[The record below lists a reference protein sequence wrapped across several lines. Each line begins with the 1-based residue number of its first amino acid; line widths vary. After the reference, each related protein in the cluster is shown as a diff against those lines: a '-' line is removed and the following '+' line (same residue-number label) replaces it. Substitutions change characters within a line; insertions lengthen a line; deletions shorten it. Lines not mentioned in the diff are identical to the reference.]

1 MILHCNSTK
10 FLHYHI
16 FNHSTRDISNTPF
29 IRYREFILLYAN
41 SQEWCRECVT
51 IFPLK
56 ELLDCLDYKIKGDLK
71 NFKINRFIDHSKQ
84 IRDGDVFVS
93 ETGNRIFI
101 EEAIQ
106 NGAKA
111 ILTEYFIPDCSVP
124 QIILPTDMHLLKER
138 ISYMTYEMY
147 GKYIKTIGITGTNG
161 KTTVASFIGQLLMQ
175 QQKKVCVIGTLGVFI
190 NGQKL
195 DGQFR
200 SNTTLPFYDFIQ
212 VVKSCFEQKV
222 EYIVLEAS
230 SQGLLD
236 NRLGVYPIDLGVFLN
251 IGKDHLE
258 FHGGM
263 VPYKKS
269 KELLVTLS
277 KQLVINDD
285 DEWCQSI
292 AERTILPVIRFG
304 EKYTNDVIYGKV
316 DYSTEMVLY
325 KFWVRDKEVHLK
337 MKNSGYYNGMNIA
350 AAIACL
356 SAFEIPFEEI
366 QALMLPKGRLEQI
379 PNSKGVEVLI
389 DYAHTPDALEA
400 CLSTITSY
408 AKKDIYV
415 VFGCGGNRDKQ
426 KRKGMGEV
434 ATRYATKAIIT
445 SDNPRDERPED
456 IIEEIVSGV
465 DTSRVMIEPDRKKAI
480 ELALQ
485 TAQKGDVILIAGKGH
500 EQEQI
505 AHGVVVPFSDHEVVR
520 NYFEE
525 VGGLITKN
533 DPVA

>member
-1 MILHCNSTK
+1 M
-10 FLHYHI
+10 
-16 FNHSTRDISNTPF
+16 
-29 IRYREFILLYAN
+29 
-41 SQEWCRECVT
+41 
-51 IFPLK
+51 
-56 ELLDCLDYKIKGDLK
+56 
-71 NFKINRFIDHSKQ
+71 INRFIDHSKQ
-84 IRDGDVFVS
+84 IREGDMFVS
-93 ETGNRIFI
+93 ETGNRVFI

-106 NGAKA
+106 KGAKA
-111 ILTEYFIPDCSVP
+111 ILTEYFIHDCSVP
-124 QIILPTDMHLLKER
+124 QVILPKDMHLLKER
-138 ISYMTYEMY
+138 ISSMAYELY
-147 GKYIKTIGITGTNG
+147 GKEIKTIGITGTNG

-175 QQKKVCVIGTLGVFI
+175 QQKTVCVIGTLGVYI

-195 DGQFR
+195 DLPFR
-200 SNTTLPFYDFIQ
+200 SNTTLPFYDFLQ
-212 VVKSCFEQKV
+212 VVKYCFEHKV

-236 NRLGVYPIDLGVFLN
+236 NRLGMYPIDLGVFLN

-277 KQLVINDD
+277 KHIVINDD
-285 DEWCQSI
+285 DDWCKSI
-292 AERTILPVIRFG
+292 AEKTELPVTRFG
-304 EKYTNDVIYGKV
+304 EQYTNEVILQKV
-316 DYSTEMVLY
+316 DYSTEIVHY
-325 KFWVRDKEVHLK
+325 KFLVRDKEVQLQ

-350 AAIACL
+350 AAIASL
-356 SAFEIPFEEI
+356 TALNIPFGEI
-366 QALMLPKGRLEQI
+366 KALTLPKGRLEQI
-379 PNSKGVEVLI
+379 LNSKGIEVLI

-408 AKKDIYV
+408 VKNDIYV

-434 ATRYATKAIIT
+434 ASKFATKVIIT
-445 SDNPRDERPED
+445 SDNPRNERPED
-456 IIEEIVSGV
+456 IIAEIVSGV
-465 DTSRVMIEPDRKKAI
+465 NLSEVMIEPDREKAI
-480 ELALQ
+480 NLALRS
-485 TAQKGDVILIAGKGH
+485 ARKGDVILIAGKGH

-505 AHGVVVPFSDHEVVR
+505 ANDLVVPFSDHQVVR

-525 VGGLITKN
+525 PDGLITKN

>member
-1 MILHCNSTK
+1 MEYK
-10 FLHYHI
+10 
-16 FNHSTRDISNTPF
+16 
-29 IRYREFILLYAN
+29 
-41 SQEWCRECVT
+41 VT
-51 IFPLK
+51 
-56 ELLDCLDYKIKGDLK
+56 GDLK
-71 NFKINRFIDHSKQ
+71 DFMINRFIDHSKQ
-84 IRDGDVFVS
+84 IEEGDIFVS
-93 ETGNRIFI
+93 ETGNRVFI

-111 ILTEYFIPDCSVP
+111 ILTEYFIHDCSVP
-124 QIILPTDMHLLKER
+124 QVILPTDMHLFKER
-138 ISYMTYEMY
+138 ISLMTHKLY
-147 GKYIKTIGITGTNG
+147 GRNIKTIGITGTNG

-175 QQKKVCVIGTLGVFI
+175 QQKSVCIIGTLGVFV

-195 DGQFR
+195 NRPFR
-200 SNTTLPFYDFIQ
+200 SNTTLPFYDFLQ
-212 VVKSCFEQKV
+212 VVKYCFEHKV

-236 NRLGVYPIDLGVFLN
+236 NRLGIYPIDVGVFLN

-269 KELLVTLS
+269 KELLATLS
-277 KQLVINDD
+277 KQIVINDD
-285 DEWCQSI
+285 DEWCRSI
-292 AERTILPVIRFG
+292 AEKTELPVIRFG
-304 EKYTNDVIYGKV
+304 ERYTNDVIYQKA
-316 DYSTEMVLY
+316 DYSSEIVHY
-325 KFWVRDKEVHLK
+325 KYIVRDKEVQLK

-350 AAIACL
+350 AALASL
-356 SAFEIPFEEI
+356 SGLNIPLEDI
-366 QALMLPKGRLEQI
+366 KVLTLPKGRLEQI
-379 PNSKGVEVLI
+379 PNENGLEVLI

-400 CLSTITSY
+400 CLSTISSY

-434 ATRYATKAIIT
+434 ATKYATKIIIT

-456 IIEEIVSGV
+456 IIAEIVSGV
-465 DTSRVMIEPDRKKAI
+465 SLSKVMIEPDREKAI
-480 ELALQ
+480 ILALS

-505 AHGVVVPFSDHEVVR
+505 TNGLVVPFSDHHVVR
-520 NYFEE
+520 NYLDES
-525 VGGLITKN
+525 GGLITKN